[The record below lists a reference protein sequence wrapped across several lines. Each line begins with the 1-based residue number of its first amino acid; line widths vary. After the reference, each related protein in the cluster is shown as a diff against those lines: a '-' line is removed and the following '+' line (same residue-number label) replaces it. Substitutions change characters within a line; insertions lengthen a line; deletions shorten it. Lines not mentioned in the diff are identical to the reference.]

1 MERIIITMER
11 VIIIKDIRRI
21 IYLIYSITMEH
32 TDLVCDK
39 CGYVFMRRF
48 HLEKHIKNKSC
59 KIRKHE
65 CKYCDKKFTTENSMY
80 RHMKYSCKV
89 KKKEDKKKI

>member
-1 MERIIITMER
+1 
-11 VIIIKDIRRI
+11 
-21 IYLIYSITMEH
+21 
-32 TDLVCDK
+32 
-39 CGYVFMRRF
+39 MRRF
-48 HLEKHIKNKSC
+48 HPEKHIKNKSC

-65 CKYCDKKFTTENSMY
+65 CKYCDKKFTIENSMY